1 MKLLL
6 VTCIQEYE
14 KEVKKILKHSGV
26 KAFSYHTVSGYSN
39 GNNQNTRFVTED
51 FPTESLL
58 FTVFIDN
65 PCIDDLF
72 ESFEEFNSKQEVNTK
87 IHVACLDVNRSI

>member
-14 KEVKKILKHSGV
+14 KEVKRILKHSGV

-39 GNNQNTRFVTED
+39 GTDQNAWFVAED

-58 FTVFIDN
+58 FTVFIEN
-65 PCIDDLF
+65 QCIDELF
-72 ESFEEFNSKQEVNTK
+72 ESFEYFNSKQSVNTK
-87 IHVACLDVNRSI
+87 IHVACLDVNQAI